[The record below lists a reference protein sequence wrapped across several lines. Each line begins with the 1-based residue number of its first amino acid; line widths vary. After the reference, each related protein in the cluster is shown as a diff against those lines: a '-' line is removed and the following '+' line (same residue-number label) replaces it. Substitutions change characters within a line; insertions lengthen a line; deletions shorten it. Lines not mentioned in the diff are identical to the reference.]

1 MLMVVLVQL
10 FSLHLHFG
18 HEGQLHSV
26 YVQSS
31 LSADHNLV
39 DEATA
44 NHGEEGGF
52 DLMSWFGKQ
61 FSPFNLLLIFS
72 FSLMLPILMQLR
84 LVVVDVHRLYW
95 HYQLFFYP
103 PLRAPP
109 L

>member
-1 MLMVVLVQL
+1 MLVVVLVQL
-10 FSLHLHFG
+10 FSIHLHFK
-18 HEGQLHSV
+18 HEGQSHDV
-26 YVQSS
+26 YVHSS
-31 LSADHNLV
+31 LSTDHNLV
-39 DEATA
+39 EEGESD
-44 NHGEEGGF
+44 HGEEG
-52 DLMSWFGKQ
+52 DLDFMGSFGKQ

-72 FSLMLPILMQLR
+72 YVLMLPILTQLR